1 MSLFVLTVESVSGA
15 NVIGAF
21 MTEKAAKTGAAEYV
35 EKQEDVTY
43 KKKLMKNDEEKRLM
57 YVENSKEDNKRSLYM
72 NVVAFE
78 LPNVGV
84 KTKKK
89 DPNMP
94 KKGMSAFM
102 FFSNENRN
110 KIKEANPEMSFGEIG
125 RKVGEAWKA
134 LSDKQRQV
142 YVKKSVEDKKRYES
156 DMQTYTETQTV
167 V

>member
-1 MSLFVLTVESVSGA
+1 
-15 NVIGAF
+15 
-21 MTEKAAKTGAAEYV
+21 
-35 EKQEDVTY
+35 
-43 KKKLMKNDEEKRLM
+43 
-57 YVENSKEDNKRSLYM
+57 
-72 NVVAFE
+72 
-78 LPNVGV
+78 
-84 KTKKK
+84 
-89 DPNMP
+89 
-94 KKGMSAFM
+94 M

-156 DMQTYTETQTV
+156 DMQTYTESQTV